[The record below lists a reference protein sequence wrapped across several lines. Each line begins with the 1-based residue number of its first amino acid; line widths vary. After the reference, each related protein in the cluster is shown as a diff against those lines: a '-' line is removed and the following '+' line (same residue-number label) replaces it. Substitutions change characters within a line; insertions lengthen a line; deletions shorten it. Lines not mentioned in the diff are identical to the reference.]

1 MKKVILAAII
11 AFTSMAAS
19 AQVWMGG
26 SLGLNFTKPEGGEVA
41 TSFSIAPEVGY
52 TLSDKWDIAIA
63 LNESLTITDGASA
76 NSISVEPYAR
86 YTFAKTG
93 IVSFFV
99 DGGFGIGSAAVA
111 VGDGDD
117 EEVGSAFAFSI
128 GFKPGVK
135 FAVSE
140 KITLVAKLGFLG
152 YEQVKDSYNIP
163 YIKGRFARNG
173 LCFYPTET
181 LSAPTISIGLFML

>member
-11 AFTSMAAS
+11 ALTSMAAS
-19 AQVWMGG
+19 AQVWLGG

-99 DGGFGIGSAAVA
+99 DGGVGIGSAAVA
-111 VGDGDD
+111 VGEDN

-152 YEQVKDSYNIP
+152 YEQVKDSYSN
-163 YIKGRFARNG
+163 FG
-173 LCFYPTET
+173 LSVDNNA
-181 LSAPTISIGLFML
+181 LSLGMYWSF

>member
-1 MKKVILAAII
+1 MKKAILAAII

-152 YEQVKDSYNIP
+152 YEQVKDSYSN
-163 YIKGRFARNG
+163 FG
-173 LCFYPTET
+173 LSVDNNA
-181 LSAPTISIGLFML
+181 LSLGMYWSF

>member
-117 EEVGSAFAFSI
+117 EEEVGSAFAFSI

-152 YEQVKDSYNIP
+152 YEQVKDSYSN
-163 YIKGRFARNG
+163 FG
-173 LCFYPTET
+173 LSVDNNA
-181 LSAPTISIGLFML
+181 LSLGMYWSF